1 MERFLNQEKLP
12 EEVRQNFFPYLSRML
27 ERHGSGILSVSIY
40 GSAAGGDYRFKKS
53 DINSIFIFQEL
64 SFETFKTSLNIA
76 ARGKRKR
83 ISAPLFLTREYIS
96 SSADVFPIEFL
107 DMKEN
112 HICVYGEDIL
122 SSLQIKH
129 EHLRL
134 LCEQQIKGKL
144 LRIRQAYLEIGIQNK
159 QIEGLLKESGRALIP
174 VFRNL
179 IRLKGKTPPVQK
191 TEIIKLLC
199 SEFQLREDVLGPVLK
214 WTRADEKISRKEMAA
229 YLEKYLE
236 EMTKLA
242 KEVDKL

>member
-1 MERFLNQEKLP
+1 MAEFLNQEKLP
-12 EEVRQNFFPYLSRML
+12 GEVRQNFPSYLDKML
-27 ERHGSGILSVSIY
+27 DCHGRNVLSVSIY

-53 DINSIFIFQEL
+53 DINSVFIFQEL
-64 SFETFKTSLNIA
+64 SFETFKTSLNVV
-76 ARGKRKR
+76 ARGKRQR
-83 ISAPLFLTREYIS
+83 ISVPLFLAKEYLT

-112 HICVYGEDIL
+112 HICVHGEDIL
-122 SSLQIKH
+122 ASLEIKE

-159 QIEGLLKESGRALIP
+159 QIEGILKESLRALIP

-179 IRLKGKTPPVQK
+179 IRLKGKTPPVHK
-191 TEIIKLLC
+191 GEIIQLIC

-214 WTRADEKISRKEMAA
+214 WTRADEKISRKEIAV

-236 EMTKLA
+236 EMAKLA